1 MHILIV
7 PSEHFVTERIPLG
20 GIFQFEQAKALARAG
35 HRIGVV
41 GVGFVSLRYFYG
53 GYHYQA
59 SEQLSGVTI
68 FREYR
73 RIFLPHRLYWLPLIT
88 RKYTELFE
96 HNYIKYVKAHG
107 VPDIIH
113 AHNSIFGGLIG
124 QYIKRKYGV
133 PYVLTEH
140 SSAFARGLVSSAM
153 VVRLQS
159 VFRQAGA
166 VTCVSTPFSRELAQ
180 ICPVPVSV
188 LPNMVDPL
196 FTHGEMARRNDEQFH
211 WLSVAS
217 LDSNKNHELALR
229 AFAAAFRRQ
238 SARFTIV
245 GDGPLRAQLAELCVS
260 LGINEQVSFLG
271 QLPRDAVR
279 EAMAR
284 ADCLVLSSNY
294 ETFGVVLIEALA
306 CGLPVV
312 ATRCGGPDDI
322 VRASNGILVDVGD
335 CGQLVSAMRQMA
347 ETHEKY
353 PKEQLRREALE
364 RYGERSFVVQAL
376 ALYESTL
383 HDDCR

>member
-7 PSEHFVTERIPLG
+7 PSEHFVTKRIPLG

-35 HRIGVV
+35 HRVGII
-41 GVGFVSLRYFYG
+41 GVGFVSLRYFCG
-53 GYHYQA
+53 GYSYQA
-59 SEQLSGVTI
+59 SEQLPSVTI
-68 FREYR
+68 VREYR
-73 RIFLPHRLYWLPLIT
+73 RIFLPHRLYWVPLIV
-88 RKYTELFE
+88 RKYTGLFE
-96 HNYIKYVKAHG
+96 RNYIRYVKANG
-107 VPDIIH
+107 VPDVIH

-140 SSAFARGLVSSAM
+140 SSAFARGMVSTAM
-153 VVRLQS
+153 IARLQS
-159 VFRQAGA
+159 VFSQAGA

-196 FTHGEMARRNDEQFH
+196 FTHGEIARRNDEQFH

-229 AFAAAFRRQ
+229 AFAAAFRGQ
-238 SARFTIV
+238 AARFTIV
-245 GDGPLRAQLAELCVS
+245 GDGPLYARLAELCVA
-260 LGINEQVSFLG
+260 LGISEQVSFLG
-271 QLPRDAVR
+271 QLSRDAVR
-279 EAMAR
+279 EAMAK
-284 ADCLVLSSNY
+284 ADCLVSSSNY

-322 VRASNGILVDVGD
+322 VRSSNGILVDVGD
-335 CGQLVSAMRQMA
+335 CEQLASAMRQMA
-347 ETHEKY
+347 ETHEGY

-364 RYGERSFVVQAL
+364 RFGEHSFVAQAV
-376 ALYESTL
+376 ALYENAKRG
-383 HDDCR
+383 H

>member
-35 HRIGVV
+35 HRVGVI
-41 GVGFVSLRYFYG
+41 GVGFVSLRYFRG
-53 GYHYQA
+53 GYRYQA

-68 FREYR
+68 MREYR
-73 RIFLPHRLYWLPLIT
+73 KIFLPHSLYWVPIIV
-88 RKYTELFE
+88 RKYIGLFE
-96 HNYIKYVKAHG
+96 RNYIKYVQAHG
-107 VPDIIH
+107 APDVIH
-113 AHNSIFGGLIG
+113 AHNSIFGGVIS
-124 QYIKRKYGV
+124 QFIKCKYGV

-140 SSAFARGLVSSAM
+140 SSAFARGMVSAAM
-153 VVRLQS
+153 IARLQS
-159 VFRQAGA
+159 VFSQASA

-180 ICPVPVSV
+180 MCPVPVSV

-196 FTHGEMARRNDEQFH
+196 FTRGEPAKHSDDRFH

-229 AFAAAFRRQ
+229 AFAAAFRGQ
-238 SARFTIV
+238 AARFTIV
-245 GDGPLRAQLAELCVS
+245 GDGPLRVQLAELCVA
-260 LGINEQVSFLG
+260 LGISEQVSFLG
-271 QLPRDAVR
+271 QLHRDAVR

-322 VRASNGILVDVGD
+322 VRSTSGILVDVGD
-335 CGQLVSAMRQMA
+335 CEQLADAMRQMA
-347 ETHEKY
+347 ETYEGY
-353 PKEQLRREALE
+353 SKEQLRREALE
-364 RYGERSFVVQAL
+364 RFGEHSFVAQAI
-376 ALYESTL
+376 ALYESAKSN
-383 HDDCR
+383 H